1 MKDNV
6 HLIAFGIIIFMIF
19 VLSLTVF
26 PYLLMVVLGW
36 AGIEVAFWQ
45 ALLIWILLS
54 AIARLFKN

>member
-1 MKDNV
+1 MKENV

-19 VLSLTVF
+19 MLSLTVF

>member
-1 MKDNV
+1 MKDKEP
-6 HLIAFGIIIFMIF
+6 LIALGIIIFIIYI
-19 VLSLTVF
+19 LSLTVF
-26 PYLLMVVLGW
+26 PYLLMLVLGW

>member
-6 HLIAFGIIIFMIF
+6 HLIAFGIIVFMIF
-19 VLSLTVF
+19 MLSLTVF

-54 AIARLFKN
+54 AIARLF